1 MGLGRLSDEVF
12 DAVIFDMD
20 GTLIDSV
27 PAVERSW
34 GIWAAEH
41 GLDVDTIRRFHGVP
55 AAGVVEMLIPKD
67 QQQSAINRINELEV
81 ADVEGIVVL
90 PGAAEALAAVK
101 GAKNAIAT
109 SCTSDLAKARITATA
124 LQVPAVL
131 VTADDVTR
139 GKPDPEPFLTAA
151 ERLGVDPK
159 RCLVVEDAPAGVAAA
174 RAAGCFTLGVQTTT
188 PAERMPADA
197 LVPDLSAVRFE
208 VVEGMWHPPPR
219 SLSQC
224 GSACLATEDP
234 LGLHRTV
241 GMRIVG
247 PRIDVVLTLAPLL
260 GLQRLAELALGL
272 VLGSLLRTGLTAS
285 AHGTHS

>member
-1 MGLGRLSDEVF
+1 LIGFVEERVVGLGRLSGEVF

-41 GLDVDTIRRFHGVP
+41 GLDVDTIRRFRGVP
-55 AAGVVEMLIPKD
+55 AAGIVEVLIPRD
-67 QQQSAINRINELEV
+67 RQRAAIDRINELEV
-81 ADVEGIVVL
+81 ADVEGILVL

-101 GAKNAIAT
+101 GAKSAIAT
-109 SCTSDLAKARITATA
+109 SCTAELAKARITSTA

-131 VTADDVTR
+131 VTADDVGR

-159 RCLVVEDAPAGVAAA
+159 RCLVVEDAPAGIAAA
-174 RAAGCFTLGVQTTT
+174 RAAGCFSLGVLTTT
-188 PAERMPADA
+188 PAEQMPADA

-208 VVEGMWHPPPR
+208 VVEG
-219 SLSQC
+219 
-224 GSACLATEDP
+224 G
-234 LGLHRTV
+234 GI
-241 GMRIVG
+241 RI
-247 PRIDVVLTLAPLL
+247 REA
-260 GLQRLAELALGL
+260 
-272 VLGSLLRTGLTAS
+272 
-285 AHGTHS
+285 

>member
-1 MGLGRLSDEVF
+1 MALGRLANEIF
-12 DAVIFDMD
+12 EALIFDMD

-41 GLDVDTIRRFHGVP
+41 GLAVDTIKKFHGVP
-55 AAGVVEMLIPKD
+55 AAGVVEVLIPED
-67 QQQSAINRINELEV
+67 RRQSAISRINELEV
-81 ADVEGIVVL
+81 ADLEGIVVL

-101 GAKNAIAT
+101 GAKHAIAT
-109 SCTSDLAKARITATA
+109 SCTAELAKARITATA
-124 LQVPAVL
+124 LQVPTVL
-131 VTADDVTR
+131 VTADDVSC

-174 RAAGCFTLGVQTTT
+174 RAAGCFTLGVLTTT

-208 VVEGMWHPPPR
+208 VVEG
-219 SLSQC
+219 
-224 GSACLATEDP
+224 G
-234 LGLHRTV
+234 GI
-241 GMRIVG
+241 RI
-247 PRIDVVLTLAPLL
+247 REA
-260 GLQRLAELALGL
+260 
-272 VLGSLLRTGLTAS
+272 
-285 AHGTHS
+285 